1 MSSADFPTTD
11 PPPDRQVRLAA
22 DIGGTFTDVVLE
34 VGGFRTT
41 RKVLT
46 TPQRPELAVLDGAE
60 LVLSEAGLAFRD
72 VHVFVHGTTLAT
84 NAVLERR
91 GARTA
96 LITTLGF
103 RDVLEIGTEGRFDQY
118 DLQLERKPPLVP
130 RNLRLTLDE
139 RMDAQGRVLQALNTA
154 SIDAVALT
162 LERNDIA
169 SVAICFLHAYANPE
183 HEILARSVL
192 QERLPHIFI
201 SISSEVCPEIREYER
216 TSTTVAN
223 AYVQPQMSRYLERM
237 ESALQ
242 AKSFSGALYLV
253 TSNGGLTSLETA
265 RKFPV
270 RLIESGPAGGAIFAA
285 HVAKEAGERKV
296 AAFDMGGTTAKIC
309 LIDNFQ
315 PDGDRVYEVDRSARF
330 LKGSGMPLRIPVID
344 LVEIGAGGGSIA
356 RVNSLMNVEVGPQSA
371 GSEPGPA
378 CYSRGGTQPTVT
390 DADAVLGMI
399 DPKAFA
405 GGSFPMDLEAARLA
419 LGDVARPLNVS
430 PEMAAYAVHE
440 MVCESMASAARVHA
454 IEKGKSI
461 SEHTLIAFGGAAPL
475 HVARVAEKTGVQRV
489 IVPPNAGVGSAVGFL
504 RAAVSYELVRSAH
517 QSLRRIEIERVSD
530 MLGEMEAQAR
540 EVVAEG
546 AAGALLTVKRHAFMR
561 YVGQGHEV
569 EVALPAGRLAARH
582 VEELRVA
589 FETAYSGLFNRS
601 IPGAEIEILSWSVLV
616 STPAPNGSPE
626 GRAAVS
632 VPTVTASS
640 VVRDFFDGRSQSHVK
655 VPVIPRACVGSSP
668 QPGPA
673 LITEAETTTYVS
685 AAFEV
690 HADHLGNLVL
700 QRKDNTGAI
709 A

>member
-1 MSSADFPTTD
+1 M
-11 PPPDRQVRLAA
+11 
-22 DIGGTFTDVVLE
+22 
-34 VGGFRTT
+34 T

-46 TPQRPELAVLDGAE
+46 TPQRPELAVLEGAE
-60 LVLSEAGLAFRD
+60 RVLSEARLGFGD
-72 VHVFVHGTTLAT
+72 VQVFVHGTTLAT

-96 LITTLGF
+96 LITTQGF

-130 RNLRLTLDE
+130 RNLRLTLAE
-139 RMDAQGRVLQALNTA
+139 RMDAQGNVLQALDSA
-154 SIDAVALT
+154 SIEAAALT

-169 SVAICFLHAYANPE
+169 SVAICFLHSYVNSE

-192 QERLPHIFI
+192 QQRLPHLFI

-237 ESALQ
+237 EAALQ

-285 HVAKEAGERKV
+285 HVAKAAGERKV

-378 CYSRGGTQPTVT
+378 CYCRGGTQPTVT
-390 DADAVLGMI
+390 DADAVLGLI
-399 DPKAFA
+399 DPMAFA
-405 GGSFPMDLEAARLA
+405 GGSFPMDVEAARVA
-419 LGDVARPLNVS
+419 LGEVARPLNVS
-430 PEMAAYAVHE
+430 AEMAAYAVHE

-504 RAAVSYELVRSAH
+504 RAPVSYELVRSAH
-517 QSLRRIEIERVSD
+517 QSLRRMDVERVSD
-530 MLGEMEAQAR
+530 MLGEMESQAR
-540 EVVAEG
+540 KVVEQG
-546 AAGALLTVKRHAFMR
+546 AAGAPLTAKRHAFMR

-569 EVALPAGRLAARH
+569 EIVLPTERLATSDA
-582 VEELRVA
+582 EALRLA
-589 FETAYSGLFNRS
+589 FEAAYGGLFNRS

-616 STPAPNGSPE
+616 SAPAPHGSSDEKPA
-626 GRAAVS
+626 GRIQFSNVPRAVR
-632 VPTVTASS
+632 A
-640 VVRDFFDGRSQSHVK
+640 FFDGRTQTYLQ
-655 VPVIPRACVGSSP
+655 VPVIPRANVGSSP
-668 QPGPA
+668 LAGPA
-673 LITEAETTTYVS
+673 LITESETTTYVS
-685 AAFEV
+685 SAFDV
-690 HADHLGNLVL
+690 HADPLGNLIL
-700 QRKDNTGAI
+700 QRKENTGAI